1 MKKLFS
7 YLFPFAQK
15 KYTSKISGVLEINL
29 VDGKKVLDTRNS
41 NYSYG
46 SLQKILHRGLEE
58 INFDDTVQNVLVLGM
73 GGGSIV
79 ETIRTNL
86 KSNAFIELVDIDE
99 EIISIAKNEFDL
111 EKYGN
116 IKLILSD
123 AAEYINATK
132 QNFDVI
138 VIDVFIG
145 DTVPDQFTETKFI
158 NSVCQHLKPN
168 GKLIFNTMRS
178 TMSREVFS
186 RITQTLTESGLRVR
200 VIEKIQITNDLII
213 GEK

>member
-7 YLFPFAQK
+7 YLFPLAQK
-15 KYTSKISGVLEINL
+15 KYHSKISGALEINL
-29 VDGKKVLDTRNS
+29 VDGKKVLDTANS

-58 INFDDTVQNVLVLGM
+58 INFDDTIQSVLVLGM

-79 ETIRTNL
+79 ETIRTKF

-99 EIISIAKNEFDL
+99 EIISIAKNEFEL

-116 IKLILSD
+116 LNLILKD
-123 AAEYINATK
+123 AADYINSTK

-138 VIDVFIG
+138 VIDIFIG
-145 DTVPDQFTETKFI
+145 DTVPTQFTEAKFI
-158 NSVCQHLKPN
+158 TELSQHLNAN
-168 GKLIFNTMRS
+168 GKIIFNTMRN
-178 TMSREVFS
+178 TMSREVFN

-200 VIEKIQITNDLII
+200 VIEKYKLQTI
-213 GEK
+213 